1 MHKRP
6 ISKKALNTEDCLE
19 IVAGISE
26 LKYSADPEL
35 SKVQNF
41 TLHEDNANIMFSI
54 AKQVFRGTAL
64 TAKQYSLVKK
74 LLVEYY
80 VDQFSAH
87 EIDLHEAVEKLRFP
101 LRKIDGS
108 HWIKIQEMKGE
119 TMIAIRF
126 PFSKKIIKHIE
137 ELKNKSDKDYFYD
150 KHTHYFPIKE
160 KYIWKIVNIANK
172 FQDAKFE
179 IQPEILDLYK
189 QLEFFVDHPSDYIP
203 GIYNFKIKN
212 YPQSGL
218 DICLDELGEPNYK
231 NLFQYFDR
239 RKYYALNHFD
249 EQAVM
254 ESLKDKS
261 ELTKLIV
268 QRTQDLVCVN
278 SKTWPLEELL
288 RSIDDLDRYPL
299 LVMVN
304 PKDSYGEVTKIQ
316 NLVRN
321 YIDNKQ
327 VSVLFRL
334 DSKIG
339 NEAIQFNQYVKEQGL
354 NNIVDKNTK
363 IVYISNNKIPKPLLK
378 GDWRPKGIFTIG
390 SKKVS
395 HNIEAFVASQNL
407 IIQYD
412 EDASPH
418 YSYGTVRAEM
428 I

>member
-1 MHKRP
+1 MHKKP

-26 LKYSADPEL
+26 LKYSSDPNL
-35 SKVQNF
+35 STIQNF
-41 TLHEDNANIMFSI
+41 KLHEDNANIMFSI

-80 VDQFSAH
+80 VDQFCAH
-87 EIDLHEAVEKLRFP
+87 EIDLHEAVEKLRYP
-101 LRKIDGS
+101 LRKIDSS
-108 HWIKIQEMKGE
+108 HWIKIQEMKGD
-119 TMIAIRF
+119 TMIAMRF
-126 PFSKKIIKHIE
+126 PFSKKIIKHVE
-137 ELKNKSDKDYFYD
+137 ELKNKNDKDYFYE
-150 KHTHYFPIKE
+150 KHTHFFPIKE

-172 FQDAKFE
+172 FQDAKFDIE
-179 IQPEILDLYK
+179 PKILELYK
-189 QLEFFVDHPSDYIP
+189 QLEVFEANPNDHIP

-218 DICLDELGEPNYK
+218 DICLDELGEPNYR
-231 NLFQYFDR
+231 NLFQYYDR
-239 RKYYALNHFD
+239 RKFYALNYFD
-249 EQAVM
+249 EAAVQQ
-254 ESLKDKS
+254 SIADQS
-261 ELTKLIV
+261 ELTKKIV
-268 QRTQDLVCVN
+268 YRKESLVCVN
-278 SKTWPLEELL
+278 SKTWPLEEVLK
-288 RSIDDLDRYPL
+288 SIEEMNRYPL
-299 LVMVN
+299 LVLIN
-304 PKDSYGEVTKIQ
+304 PKDSYGEVTKVQ

-334 DSKIG
+334 DSKTG
-339 NEAIQFNQYVKEQGL
+339 NEAIQFNQYVKGQGL
-354 NNIVDKNTK
+354 NNSVDKNTK

-378 GDWRPKGIFTIG
+378 GGWVPKGIFTIG
-390 SKKVS
+390 SKKIS
-395 HNIEAFVASQNL
+395 HNIEAYVANQNL

-412 EDASPH
+412 EDTSPH